1 MMRFRACVQSL
12 QQINGESQL
21 VLDQIKAYY
30 EDRHMKDTATLH
42 QYSKLNE
49 FLQTKVYDATKQK
62 RTFADKFFRSKYKE
76 NLNPKVS

>member
-1 MMRFRACVQSL
+1 
-12 QQINGESQL
+12 
-21 VLDQIKAYY
+21 
-30 EDRHMKDTATLH
+30 MKDTATLH

-76 NLNPKVS
+76 NLNPKVSLIYLRIIDVEYTGGV